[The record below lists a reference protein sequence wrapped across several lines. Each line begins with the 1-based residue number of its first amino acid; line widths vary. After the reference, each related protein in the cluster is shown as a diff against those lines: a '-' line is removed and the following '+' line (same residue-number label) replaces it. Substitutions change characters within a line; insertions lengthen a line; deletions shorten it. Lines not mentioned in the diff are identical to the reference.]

1 MTVPYPLDAFET
13 AQPVRRVRAPKFNRD
28 KLISVGITVAVHAV
42 VLAMALTAV
51 HVARPKVMQE
61 LTVEITPEKRQELE
75 DIKPVP
81 KLMTA
86 PTIVTAPPPVFTV
99 RTVNPPIV
107 AQPPV
112 AAPKAAIPAPQ
123 ASDGEIRDS
132 YLGRVLAQ
140 LNRFKQYPRSARQAH
155 IEGVVMLH
163 FVMTADGKVQSFEIA
178 KSSGRPVLDAEAL
191 ALIQRA
197 QPLPALPA
205 DYPTR
210 TLDALVP
217 IEFYLNPS
225 APRWAIP

>member
-1 MTVPYPLDAFET
+1 MTVPFPLDAFET
-13 AQPVRRVRAPKFNRD
+13 AQPIRQVRAPRGNHD

-42 VLAMALTAV
+42 ILVMALTAV
-51 HVARPKVMQE
+51 HVARPRVMQE
-61 LTVEITPEKRQELE
+61 LTVQIAPVKTKKLE

-86 PTIVTAPPPVFTV
+86 PTVITAPPPVFVV
-99 RTVNPPIV
+99 RTITPPAV
-107 AQPPV
+107 AAQPPV

-123 ASDGEIRDS
+123 KSDGGTRDS

-163 FVMTADGKVQSFEIA
+163 FVMAADGKVQSFEIA

-205 DYPTR
+205 DFPTR

-217 IEFYLNPS
+217 IEFFLY
-225 APRWAIP
+225 R